1 MGIPVLLDT
10 DIGSDVDDAV
20 CLAYLLRHPE
30 CELLGVT
37 TVSGQ
42 PDKRAMMV
50 DAMCREAEKPVT
62 VYCGLDD
69 PMIVEPKQTEVPQ
82 TDALVQWRH
91 ARVFPDGEAIGF
103 MAETIQSRPG
113 EVTLLTIG
121 PLTNVGV
128 LFETVPQ
135 IAEQL
140 KQIVMM
146 CGVIGEAED
155 TTVEWNALLDPHAL
169 DIVCRSSVPSLTMV
183 GLDVT
188 RKVTMTEADFRER
201 CKGGVLDVV
210 ASFAEIWFRSRD
222 TVTFHDPLAGAL
234 VFQPDICAYRTGRVE
249 IETDEGDTMGKTL
262 FSEKEGGTHR
272 VATEVDA
279 ERFFEHYWDTV
290 KKETQ

>member
-1 MGIPVLLDT
+1 MAIPVLLDT
-10 DIGSDVDDAV
+10 DIGTDIDDAV

-50 DAMCREAEKPVT
+50 DAMCREAGKPVT

-69 PMIVEPKQTEVPQ
+69 PMIVEPKQIEVPQ

-91 ARVFPDGEAIGF
+91 ARVFPDGEAISF

-146 CGVIGEAED
+146 CGVIGEAEG
-155 TTVEWNALLDPHAL
+155 VKAEWNARLDPHAL

-201 CKGGVLDVV
+201 CTGGVLDVV
-210 ASFAEIWFRSRD
+210 ASFAEVWFRSRD
-222 TVTFHDPLAGAL
+222 TVTFHDPLAGAI
-234 VFQPDICAYRTGRVE
+234 VFQPDLCTYRTGRVTV
-249 IETDEGDTMGKTL
+249 ETAEGDSMGGTT
-262 FSEKEGGTHR
+262 FEEREDGTHR
-272 VATEVDA
+272 AAAEVDA
-279 ERFFEHYWDTV
+279 EKFFEHYWSVVGD
-290 KKETQ
+290 ET